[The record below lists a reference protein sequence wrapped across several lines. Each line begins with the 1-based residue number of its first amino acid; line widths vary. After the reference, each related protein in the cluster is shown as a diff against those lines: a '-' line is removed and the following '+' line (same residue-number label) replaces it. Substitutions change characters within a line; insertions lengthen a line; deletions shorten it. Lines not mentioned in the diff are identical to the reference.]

1 MDIPTTN
8 TPSVTRKRQRTAT
21 IHSFKK
27 SAIIGDVLTFPV
39 LHDKYKYEI
48 EQLGWIMLN
57 PTNTNQI
64 NSYQIDLV
72 NLNKSLLLYKRMEQ
86 LKTHAEQ
93 QSNSAN
99 INNIPLMT
107 SHIKLISDFVI
118 SHFKTGFVA
127 F

>member
-48 EQLGWIMLN
+48 EKLGWIMLN

-72 NLNKSLLLYKRMEQ
+72 NLNKSLILYKRI
-86 LKTHAEQ
+86 EQ
-93 QSNSAN
+93 QKSYDD
-99 INNIPLMT
+99 INNIQLMI